1 VLAAKGAE
9 MAARKMLIVFYSRS
23 GTTRM
28 VAQALA
34 AELKCDAD
42 EIVATKSRAGFVG
55 IMRSLIEGMRRR
67 PAQIAPARFNP
78 SSYDLVVIGTPV
90 WAWSVSSPIRA
101 YLIDNNKNLPQVAFF
116 CTLQHRGDEATFAQ
130 MQDLV
135 GKVPRT
141 KVAFRAEDVIAG
153 RFRSGLAEFIR
164 ALTS

>member
-1 VLAAKGAE
+1 
-9 MAARKMLIVFYSRS
+9 
-23 GTTRM
+23 M
-28 VAQALA
+28 VAEALA
-34 AELKCDAD
+34 AELKCDAE

-55 IMRSLIEGMRRR
+55 IMRSLIEAMRRR
-67 PAQIAPARFNP
+67 PAQIATARFNP

-90 WAWSVSSPIRA
+90 WAWSVSSPIRG
-101 YLIDNNKNLPQVAFF
+101 YMIDNSNNLPQVAFF
-116 CTLQHRGDEATFAQ
+116 CTLQHRGDEAKFAQ
-130 MQDLV
+130 MQDFA

>member
-1 VLAAKGAE
+1 
-9 MAARKMLIVFYSRS
+9 MAPRKILVVFYSRS
-23 GTTRM
+23 GTTRK
-28 VAQALA
+28 VAEALA
-34 AELKCDAD
+34 AELKCDSE
-42 EIVATKSRAGFVG
+42 EIVATKNRAGFVG
-55 IMRSLIEGMRRR
+55 IIRSVIEAMRHRS
-67 PAQIAPARFNP
+67 AQIAAARFNP

-130 MQDLV
+130 MQDLA

-153 RFRSGLAEFIR
+153 RFRSGLAQFIQ
-164 ALTS
+164 ALAS